1 MLGHQQLLQQQQHH
15 HHTQQQHPH
24 NQLQHPQSQHLFGH
38 PEAKSIGLN
47 KQPHPHRPLSSSSS
61 SSNIS
66 AAVNSL
72 KASSGSASLPP
83 AYPCPSHTTVSTS
96 TPSLPSVSSSSS
108 TLASATGDASTGTG
122 ESFVPNIKKAKYS
135 TSLDPRGFIPVYEYE
150 LYGHPIM
157 WDQENLYVH
166 FTGIWKALGKTKAD
180 IVKIIDANPIL
191 ETIIRKVRGGFLKI
205 QGTWMPHQEAYDLAK
220 KTCYKLRYE
229 LVPVFGPGFI
239 NDCIPPDAPGFGSIH
254 LTVVRRRAS
263 ECMVGQRQVAIGA
276 QQLRLQQTHLHPS
289 LKRRYS
295 SNDVSRLGR
304 LSQTNSQSTSQLSSS
319 SSSSFLL
326 GRNKE
331 YQRDGSI
338 DGEQDDDLDLDLD
351 EGDVASNQTRN
362 TSEQHRQQRFYMTS
376 RFDSSGDQEDDDD
389 DEDERLLDGSTEDE
403 EEHQSLSGSYDDD
416 DVDIEGE
423 SCTSEQEDSM
433 YNLARLDLSRRNS
446 SPMPMN
452 TAYALS
458 ANGSGAKTYA
468 GRGRRGR
475 PPARSPMPI
484 GNRIAANY
492 VAYNN
497 YVSSNTQAAQ
507 GLGRNGGHST
517 RTQKQQLRQQQ
528 KLQNQLLQQQHQS
541 QRQLQQY
548 QQQQQQQQQQSYH
561 HHHQHQPLP
570 PQPPPQQ
577 QHQHQP
583 NRLPFQM
590 RPQDRLTQEHSPSG
604 YHGASSAPSLSGLT
618 HQELV
623 EFFKAGQALQ
633 RMSQDDGVRPW
644 KQDGGRM
651 ILPKKIVLG
660 EQVFQCVAGEYKCV
674 AEPNNSSS
682 SKPPGED
689 DGWPR

>member
-1 MLGHQQLLQQQQHH
+1 
-15 HHTQQQHPH
+15 
-24 NQLQHPQSQHLFGH
+24 
-38 PEAKSIGLN
+38 
-47 KQPHPHRPLSSSSS
+47 
-61 SSNIS
+61 
-66 AAVNSL
+66 
-72 KASSGSASLPP
+72 
-83 AYPCPSHTTVSTS
+83 
-96 TPSLPSVSSSSS
+96 
-108 TLASATGDASTGTG
+108 
-122 ESFVPNIKKAKYS
+122 
-135 TSLDPRGFIPVYEYE
+135 
-150 LYGHPIM
+150 M

-229 LVPVFGPGFI
+229 LVPVFGSGFI

-263 ECMVGQRQVAIGA
+263 ECMVGQRQVAVGA

-304 LSQTNSQSTSQLSSS
+304 LSQTNSPSASQLSSS

-326 GRNKE
+326 GRSKE
-331 YQRDGSI
+331 YQRDESI
-338 DGEQDDDLDLDLD
+338 DGEQDDDLDLDLG
-351 EGDVASNQTRN
+351 EGDIAPSQTRN

-376 RFDSSGDQEDDDD
+376 RFDSSGDHEDDDD

-458 ANGSGAKTYA
+458 ANSSGAKTYA

-475 PPARSPMPI
+475 PPARSPLPM
-484 GNRIAANY
+484 GSRIAANY

-548 QQQQQQQQQQSYH
+548 QQQQHQQQHQQLQQLQQQQHQPYHPHQQQQPLPAPQQQQQQ
-561 HHHQHQPLP
+561 HQPSRHLFP
-570 PQPPPQQ
+570 
-577 QHQHQP
+577 
-583 NRLPFQM
+583 M
-590 RPQDRLTQEHSPSG
+590 RSQDHLSQEHSPSG

-660 EQVFQCVAGEYKCV
+660 EQVFQCVGGEYKCV

>member
-1 MLGHQQLLQQQQHH
+1 
-15 HHTQQQHPH
+15 
-24 NQLQHPQSQHLFGH
+24 
-38 PEAKSIGLN
+38 
-47 KQPHPHRPLSSSSS
+47 
-61 SSNIS
+61 
-66 AAVNSL
+66 
-72 KASSGSASLPP
+72 
-83 AYPCPSHTTVSTS
+83 
-96 TPSLPSVSSSSS
+96 
-108 TLASATGDASTGTG
+108 
-122 ESFVPNIKKAKYS
+122 
-135 TSLDPRGFIPVYEYE
+135 
-150 LYGHPIM
+150 
-157 WDQENLYVH
+157 
-166 FTGIWKALGKTKAD
+166 
-180 IVKIIDANPIL
+180 
-191 ETIIRKVRGGFLKI
+191 
-205 QGTWMPHQEAYDLAK
+205 MPHQEAYDLAK

-263 ECMVGQRQVAIGA
+263 ECMVGQRQVAMGA

-376 RFDSSGDQEDDDD
+376 RFDSSGDQEDEDD

-403 EEHQSLSGSYDDD
+403 EEHQSLSGSYDDDD

-484 GNRIAANY
+484 ETAA
-492 VAYNN
+492 
-497 YVSSNTQAAQ
+497 STAAEATESAAPATTPKPAPTTAQ
-507 GLGRNGGHST
+507 
-517 RTQKQQLRQQQ
+517 
-528 KLQNQLLQQQHQS
+528 QQQHQ
-541 QRQLQQY
+541 QQ
-548 QQQQQQQQQQSYH
+548 QMQQQQQQQQQSYH